1 MRTIRHTMDESRQS
15 ANVLVSIIRIMR
27 NVMRLPLTK
36 RAWLESETES
46 EKTVH
51 IKQNNLMESLNY
63 SMECDIFNQL
73 YNFKVIG

>member
-1 MRTIRHTMDESRQS
+1 MSRQS
-15 ANVLVSIIRIMR
+15 ANVLVSIIRITR
-27 NVMRLPLTK
+27 DVMRLPLT
-36 RAWLESETES
+36 RGTES
-46 EKTVH
+46 MAEEREREEETVH